1 MGGRN
6 NKKNRSIM
14 YHLQLNI
21 KRTLAVIEPLSFE
34 QKGLLFERI
43 MNYANGSDEPTGD
56 LKVEQMFGIIKID
69 IDANKAKYLSKQTT
83 K

>member
-6 NKKNRSIM
+6 NKNNSIM

-21 KRTLAVIEPLSFE
+21 KRTLAVIEPLSCE
-34 QKGLLFERI
+34 QKGMLFERI
-43 MNYANGSDEPTGD
+43 MNYANGSDEPTCD

-69 IDANKAKYLSKQTT
+69 IDANKAKYLSKQTN

>member
-6 NKKNRSIM
+6 NKNNSIM

-21 KRTLAVIEPLSFE
+21 KRTLAVIEPLSCE
-34 QKGLLFERI
+34 QKGMLFERI

-69 IDANKAKYLSKQTT
+69 IDANKAKYLSKQTN

>member
-1 MGGRN
+1 
-6 NKKNRSIM
+6 M

-21 KRTLAVIEPLSFE
+21 KRTLAVIEPLSCE
-34 QKGLLFERI
+34 QKGMLFERI

-56 LKVEQMFGIIKID
+56 IKVEQMFSIIKID
-69 IDANKAKYLSKQTT
+69 IDANKAKYLSKQTN